1 MCKRFFPRKGAIL
14 VLLERSS
21 TGVDDVP
28 WLESHRE
35 IKIHPA
41 VNYLEFHLWEERERK
56 GEGDGT
62 FESLVPNVTD
72 RIKLN
77 TTNHVAALISPLV

>member
-1 MCKRFFPRKGAIL
+1 M
-14 VLLERSS
+14 
-21 TGVDDVP
+21 
-28 WLESHRE
+28 
-35 IKIHPA
+35 
-41 VNYLEFHLWEERERK
+41 NYLEFHLWEERERK